1 MSYAV
6 KELFLTLQGEGG
18 QAGRAAVF
26 CRFAGCN
33 LWSGREQ
40 DREAAACSFCDTD
53 FVGMDGPCGGRFAT
67 ADALAAFAAG
77 KGISLSQLSLAWLLA
92 QRPFVVPIPG
102 SKNRD
107 RVAQNVAAADVE
119 LTRDDGELRFWVGDF
134 WTQEHAAEWLR
145 RPLPPATSP
154 APDPGCTTWR
164 DRLADV
170 GWFLACAY
178 VLVLLLVG
186 SWSVAQYVGGRF

>member
-1 MSYAV
+1 MPGTDAD
-6 KELFLTLQGEGG
+6 EDL
-18 QAGRAAVF
+18 R
-26 CRFAGCN
+26 
-33 LWSGREQ
+33 
-40 DREAAACSFCDTD
+40 CDLCARSIAEVD
-53 FVGMDGPCGGRFAT
+53 GGR
-67 ADALAAFAAG
+67 DEL
-77 KGISLSQLSLAWLLA
+77 
-92 QRPFVVPIPG
+92 R
-102 SKNRD
+102 
-107 RVAQNVAAADVE
+107 VE

-186 SWSVAQYVGGRF
+186 SWSVAQYVGNRF